1 MKDHVIDE
9 HDSSLEAVVKM
20 AEGNPGA
27 INVMMQLLKDESIN
41 GALSIYWLDNLKI
54 RGWRIW
60 FAFKDCCQQDLH
72 KLYNCLIHQDQTMID
87 KINEYAKMCGEHE
100 IQN

>member
-1 MKDHVIDE
+1 VKNKVLTDKDTTM
-9 HDSSLEAVVKM
+9 EAVIKM

-27 INVMMQLLKDESIN
+27 ISVLMELLRDESIN
-41 GALSIYWLDNLKI
+41 GALAIYWMDELKI

-72 KLYNCLIHQDQTMID
+72 KLYKCLLEQDKQMIN
-87 KINEYAKMCGEHE
+87 KINEYAKMCGE
-100 IQN
+100 

>member
-1 MKDHVIDE
+1 MNKSVLNEGISTID
-9 HDSSLEAVVKM
+9 AVVKM

-27 INVMMQLLKDESIN
+27 TTVLMQLLTDDSIN
-41 GALSIYWLDNLKI
+41 GALAIYWLDELEI

-72 KLYNCLIHQDQTMID
+72 KLYKSIISQDKEMIN
-87 KINEYAKMCGEHE
+87 KINEHIKLFG
-100 IQN
+100 